1 MGNIIQTQGKKTRDS
16 GIELLRIILMLQVIF
31 LHVCTYGGYNKTA
44 IEIGGSVEFIHKLI
58 WLCCRCP
65 VYVYI
70 VIFGYFSVTSNK
82 TLDSIKGKILKMYLP
97 MYFYSVAIPFVGE
110 LFGLWTLTDVNK
122 QRAFFPLTSKIWYF
136 MTLYMLVLVL
146 SPFINRCLTKLSRR
160 EYTQLIVIL
169 FLIFSIWTLF
179 AGLPETKS
187 VIRLDKV
194 ISETSGGKSLYG
206 FIYMYILGGYLRLHV
221 KPHGGPKARY
231 LIVYFALALINLAL
245 WYFVD
250 GYGKVVSY
258 NSNPFSVIQ
267 GICLVLFFRELHF
280 KSRAINHI
288 AGLNL
293 GVYMIHEQYL
303 ARNLIWDK
311 FDFHPK
317 WIYHSHIK
325 YLAKIAIA
333 CVVVFVI
340 CALIEQIRV
349 YLFAGVKFTYQK
361 ISRRFKTTN
370 ANE

>member
-1 MGNIIQTQGKKTRDS
+1 MGTIVQNQVKKTRDS

-31 LHVCTYGGYNKTA
+31 LHVCTYGGYTEA
-44 IEIGGSVEFIHKLI
+44 AEEIGGSVNFIYRLI

-82 TLDSIKGKILKMYLP
+82 TLGSIKGKILKMYLP
-97 MYFYSVAIPFVGE
+97 MYFYSVAIPFLGE
-110 LFGLWTLTDVNK
+110 LFGLCTLSDVNK

-136 MTLYMLVLVL
+136 MTLYMLVLIL
-146 SPFINRCLTKLSRR
+146 SPFINRCLTKLSKR

-179 AGLPETKS
+179 AGLPETKD
-187 VIRLDKV
+187 VIRIDKV
-194 ISETSGGKSLYG
+194 IEESEGGKSLYG
-206 FIYMYILGGYLRLHV
+206 FIFMYILGGYLRLHV
-221 KPHGGPKARY
+221 KPHGGPKVRY
-231 LIVYFALALINLAL
+231 LIVYFALTLANLAL
-245 WYFVD
+245 WYTVD
-250 GYGKVVSY
+250 GYGEIVDY
-258 NSNPFSVIQ
+258 NSNPFSVAQ

-280 KSRAINHI
+280 KSRVINHI
-288 AGLNL
+288 AALNL

-303 ARNLIWDK
+303 ARNFIWDK
-311 FDFHPK
+311 LDFHPK

-333 CVVVFVI
+333 CVVVYVV
-340 CALIEQIRV
+340 CALIEQLRV
-349 YLFAGVKFTYQK
+349 FLFAGVKLIYQK
-361 ISRRFKTTN
+361 ISGRFKTAN